1 MATNTGTFARSTFKS
16 NSKFTSSA
24 ADTEAV
30 ADDGNGM
37 GGTGGGDDNKE
48 VLELLARLT
57 DDERHVNH
65 YDVPRATTTMFEEGS
80 ANEMGMS
87 DYYNVTRATT
97 TMFGEGSADVMG
109 TSDYYEVPRATTTM
123 YGQGSAN

>member
-57 DDERHVNH
+57 DDERQVNH
-65 YDVPRATTTMFEEGS
+65 YDVPRATTTMF
-80 ANEMGMS
+80 
-87 DYYNVTRATT
+87 
-97 TMFGEGSADVMG
+97 GEGNANIRGMAN
-109 TSDYYEVPRATTTM
+109 DYDVPRATTTVF
-123 YGQGSAN
+123 GEGSAS